1 MKRPNTL
8 KATKNKIYKL
18 WANFKDKCIVNV
30 SANMQVSDRKNN
42 AEIGVT
48 GPQPCITFR
57 N

>member
-1 MKRPNTL
+1 ML
-8 KATKNKIYKL
+8 FATKNKIYKL
-18 WANFKDKCIVNV
+18 RANFKDKCMVNV

-48 GPQPCITFR
+48 GPPPCVTFR